1 MTHFWQFIHL
11 LSFTIW
17 IGGMGGVLVAGSA
30 YRRLERAQWGAVAD
44 VQAALTRILVGPGAM
59 IAVASGLLLTF
70 RMYGE
75 MSSQVGAWLGSM
87 QALGVLAAL
96 ATLLGVM
103 PAATRIARLEP
114 HGDTAAA
121 FDAGITRLARVTWL
135 GSLLALLA
143 LAAGALYR

>member
-1 MTHFWQFIHL
+1 MTHFWEFMHL
-11 LSFTIW
+11 LSFTTW
-17 IGGMGGVLVAGSA
+17 IGGMGGVLVAGTA
-30 YRRLERAQWGAVAD
+30 YRRMDRVHWGAVAE

-96 ATLLGVM
+96 VTLLGMM
-103 PAATRIARLEP
+103 PAATRVARLEAV
-114 HGDTAAA
+114 GDTAAA
-121 FDAGITRLARVTWL
+121 FDAGVRRLARTTWL
-135 GSLLALLA
+135 GTILALLA